1 MMNNARK
8 STKQD
13 APEMTGD
20 ELDALVDEAYSSYA
34 EEEDEPDEEEEY
46 EEEDDEYAEEYS
58 TERDESE
65 YDFGSDAT
73 DETVLLSDVI
83 D

>member
-1 MMNNARK
+1 MMHNARK
-8 STKQD
+8 PTKQD

-20 ELDALVDEAYSSYA
+20 ELDALVDEAYSSYT

-46 EEEDDEYAEEYS
+46 EDDEYAEEYS